1 MNEINVYIGGQI
13 RKYRK
18 ANSMTLQQLADVI
31 HKSRATV
38 CKYENGEISIDI
50 ATLYEISQALQ
61 VSFGQ
66 LTSYQPTLPPS
77 PPPTVGTLQRSPFF
91 QAKRLYFYF
100 YDGRYHRLKDGVIDI
115 HEHAERPGTYV
126 ASFTLCSVSGNGC
139 SNESLLYRAR
149 CLQRYAD
156 PVYLFQPAQS
166 AGGRPAVYFQSAG
179 DAGLY
184 RWPSLRHFQRGPDAL
199 CLPLSGDAE
208 STGTGRESA
217 SAAVVLQTGDPA
229 MGAAEYAADR
239 QPQRRGFRV
248 FVIEE
253 KKKKGEKDVSVLLL
267 FIFRYCLFPLGDVHL
282 GQRICLRGDTQGFII
297 NMGVDLRGIQV
308 VMSQNLLDRP
318 DVHAVLQHQGRCRVA

>member
-18 ANSMTLQQLADVI
+18 ANGMTLQQLADVI

-77 PPPTVGTLQRSPFF
+77 PPPMVGTLQRSPFF

-139 SNESLLYRAR
+139 SNESY
-149 CLQRYAD
+149 YMGN
-156 PVYLFQPAQS
+156 VVS
-166 AGGRPAVYFQSAG
+166 S
-179 DAGLY
+179 GL
-184 RWPSLRHFQRGPDAL
+184 S
-199 CLPLSGDAE
+199 
-208 STGTGRESA
+208 
-217 SAAVVLQTGDPA
+217 
-229 MGAAEYAADR
+229 
-239 QPQRRGFRV
+239 
-248 FVIEE
+248 
-253 KKKKGEKDVSVLLL
+253 
-267 FIFRYCLFPLGDVHL
+267 
-282 GQRICLRGDTQGFII
+282 
-297 NMGVDLRGIQV
+297 
-308 VMSQNLLDRP
+308 
-318 DVHAVLQHQGRCRVA
+318 

>member
-1 MNEINVYIGGQI
+1 MNGVSDQEEGNGYFKETSCMNEINIYIGGQI

-18 ANSMTLQQLADVI
+18 ANGMTLQQLADVI

-38 CKYENGEISIDI
+38 CKYESGEISIDI

-100 YDGRYHRLKDGVIDI
+100 YDGRYHRLKDGVINI

-139 SNESLLYRAR
+139 SNESYLYGQR

-156 PVYLFQPAQS
+156 PVYIFQSAQS
-166 AGGRPAVYFQSAG
+166 AGGGPSVYFQSVG

-184 RWPSLRHFQRGPDAL
+184 RRASLRHFQRGPDAL
-199 CLPLSGDAE
+199 RLSLSGDAE
-208 STGTGRESA
+208 SAGTGREPA
-217 SAAVVLQTGDPA
+217 PTAVVLQTGDPA
-229 MGAAEYAADR
+229 VGEAEYAADR
-239 QPQRRGFRV
+239 QPQCRGFRI

-253 KKKKGEKDVSVLLL
+253 KKKKRGE
-267 FIFRYCLFPLGDVHL
+267 
-282 GQRICLRGDTQGFII
+282 
-297 NMGVDLRGIQV
+297 
-308 VMSQNLLDRP
+308 
-318 DVHAVLQHQGRCRVA
+318 GR

>member
-1 MNEINVYIGGQI
+1 MNVINIYIGGQI

-18 ANSMTLQQLADVI
+18 ANGMTLQQLADVI

-38 CKYENGEISIDI
+38 CKYESGEISIDI

-139 SNESLLYRAR
+139 SNESYYTGNVVYSDMLIRFTFFNQLNPTEEDLLYIFNPLEMRDYTDGLLCGISSADLMPCAFR
-149 CLQRYAD
+149 CLVTLNPQELD
-156 PVYLFQPAQS
+156 E
-166 AGGRPAVYFQSAG
+166 
-179 DAGLY
+179 
-184 RWPSLRHFQRGPDAL
+184 SLRQR
-199 CLPLSGDAE
+199 
-208 STGTGRESA
+208 
-217 SAAVVLQTGDPA
+217 
-229 MGAAEYAADR
+229 
-239 QPQRRGFRV
+239 
-248 FVIEE
+248 
-253 KKKKGEKDVSVLLL
+253 LL
-267 FIFRYCLFPLGDVHL
+267 FSKQEIRRWGKL
-282 GQRICLRGDTQGFII
+282 
-297 NMGVDLRGIQV
+297 NM
-308 VMSQNLLDRP
+308 LLIGNRSAEDS
-318 DVHAVLQHQGRCRVA
+318 AFL

>member
-1 MNEINVYIGGQI
+1 MPTPTALPAAARTKPREPLKPLCLFFVLHTHFYLFVFNKRTFYQAAEKKQTAEVSLINGVSNQEEGNGYFKETSCMNEINIYIGGQI

-18 ANSMTLQQLADVI
+18 ANGMTLQQLADVI

-38 CKYENGEISIDI
+38 CKYESGEISIDI

-139 SNESLLYRAR
+139 SNESYYTGNVVYSDMLIRFTFFNQLNPLEEDLLYIFNPLEMRDYTDGLLCGISSADLMPCAFR
-149 CLQRYAD
+149 CLVTLNPQELD
-156 PVYLFQPAQS
+156 E
-166 AGGRPAVYFQSAG
+166 
-179 DAGLY
+179 
-184 RWPSLRHFQRGPDAL
+184 SLRQR
-199 CLPLSGDAE
+199 
-208 STGTGRESA
+208 
-217 SAAVVLQTGDPA
+217 
-229 MGAAEYAADR
+229 
-239 QPQRRGFRV
+239 
-248 FVIEE
+248 
-253 KKKKGEKDVSVLLL
+253 LL
-267 FIFRYCLFPLGDVHL
+267 FSKQEIRRWGKL
-282 GQRICLRGDTQGFII
+282 
-297 NMGVDLRGIQV
+297 NM
-308 VMSQNLLDRP
+308 LLIGNRSAEDS
-318 DVHAVLQHQGRCRVA
+318 AFL